1 MGTAAGRRAALLLAG
16 LAGLALWLGLL
27 DFAGW
32 VGGQGLDPSW
42 MQCLGYF
49 LEHRLQ
55 AGVDWVFTYGPL
67 GSFVCPVYYPGLFW
81 WKYAWELAVK
91 AALAAVL
98 LALAAWLPGWVSR
111 AAYLAL
117 LLVLLPGTVDTVYLL
132 GVVAVGLLPLLAERR
147 RGAAL
152 LGGGPLLAA
161 LALTKFTFLLLAVAA
176 WLVWIIVLGRDRP
189 RRAAAWLSFPLALVA
204 FWCLAG
210 QRLSNVPAFLG
221 GSLQITVG
229 YGDAMCEDG
238 AGRHVRLALAAFA
251 LLLVFLATY
260 PWAALRRGRNLAG
273 LALLAL
279 SLGLVWK
286 HGFVRQ
292 ASHAHY
298 FFAYAPF
305 VPFAAMALLGP
316 APRRLLLGLLVAAL
330 VGVCWSGGR
339 DTPSLADWWG
349 RLRDNGRALLAPR
362 SFEGRWA
369 ADRAARAAEWAL
381 PNITAQVGQ
390 STVDEFSCS
399 PDVLLLNGLNYR
411 PRPAFQSYTA
421 YTPALLA
428 ANAAFYRG
436 EQAPEYVLW
445 HFEAIDD
452 HPPALED
459 GPALLEV
466 FRRYRLVQSEK
477 GFLLLQRRPDSPP
490 PAPRGRVLRQQ
501 ALAFGEEL
509 DLSGLPPGPQVV
521 TIGVRDSLRG
531 RVRKV
536 LYHAPPLFL
545 RLKTDDGRRHTYRL
559 IPATAAAG
567 FLLNPL
573 LRSDEDVAMLYRG
586 EALPRVRSLSVHV
599 GPGGEACYEGQI
611 QVTVR
616 DEAPLI
622 PPR

>member
-1 MGTAAGRRAALLLAG
+1 MGTAAGPRAARLLAG
-16 LAGLALWLGLL
+16 LAGLGLWLGLL

-32 VGGQGLDPSW
+32 TGGRGLDPSW
-42 MQCLGYF
+42 VQCLGYF
-49 LEHRLQ
+49 LEQRFQ
-55 AGVDWVFTYGPL
+55 AGVDYVFTYGPL
-67 GSFVCPVYYPGLFW
+67 GYFVCPAYYPGLFW

-91 AALAAVL
+91 AALAAAL
-98 LALAAWLPGWVSR
+98 LAPAARLPGRVSR
-111 AAYLAL
+111 AAYVAL
-117 LLVLLPGTVDTVYLL
+117 LLVALPGTVDTAYLL
-132 GVVAVGLLPLLAERR
+132 GVVVAGLLPLLAERR

-152 LGGGPLLAA
+152 LGGGALLAA

-176 WLVWIIVLGRDRP
+176 WLAWAVALWRDRP
-189 RRAAAWLSFPLALVA
+189 RRAAACLSFPLALGA
-204 FWCLAG
+204 LWCLAG

-221 GSLQITVG
+221 GSLQITAG
-229 YGDAMCEDG
+229 YGDAMGKDG
-238 AGRHVRLALAAFA
+238 EPRHVGLALAVFA

-260 PWAALRRGRNLAG
+260 PRAVLRRGRSLAG

-292 ASHAHY
+292 ASHANF

-316 APRRLLLGLLVAAL
+316 APRRAPRGLLVAAL
-330 VGVCWSGGR
+330 VGICWGGGHDPPSPSG
-339 DTPSLADWWG
+339 WWG

-362 SFEGRWA
+362 PFERFWG

-381 PNITAQVGQ
+381 PNVAARVGQ
-390 STVDEFSCS
+390 APVDEFSCS

-428 ANAAFYRG
+428 ANAALYRG
-436 EQAPEYVLW
+436 GRAPEYVLW
-445 HFEAIDD
+445 HFESIDD

-466 FRRYRLVQSEK
+466 FRRYRLVEREK
-477 GFLLLQRRPDSPP
+477 GFLLLQRRPGPP
-490 PAPRGRVLRQQ
+490 TPGRPGRTLRQQ
-501 ALAFGEEL
+501 SLAFGQEL

-521 TIGVRDSLRG
+521 TIEVRDSPRGQLR
-531 RVRKV
+531 KA
-536 LYHAPPLFL
+536 LYHPPPLFL
-545 RLKTDDGRRHTYRL
+545 RLTTEDGRQHAHRL
-559 IPATAAAG
+559 IPAMGAAG

-573 LRSDEDVAMLYRG
+573 LRSDEDVARLYRG

-599 GPGGEACYEGQI
+599 APGGEACYEGPM
-611 QVTVR
+611 QVAVR
-616 DEAPLI
+616 GEPSLS